1 MICWPPWITRLKL
14 SPVKRSES
22 SPKLAKFVIDE
33 DIARSTGILLADA
46 GHEIIDI
53 RDQGLRGAEDERIF
67 RFAQSKKAILLSG
80 DVGFGNLRK
89 FPLGR
94 HHGILIV
101 HFPNELPVQ
110 EINRQLIQ
118 ALNQLKDTDLSK
130 NLTIIEPGKIRIRR
144 HK

>member
-1 MICWPPWITRLKL
+1 
-14 SPVKRSES
+14 
-22 SPKLAKFVIDE
+22 LAKFVIDE

-53 RDQGLRGAEDERIF
+53 RDQDLRGAEDERIF
-67 RFAQSKKAILLSG
+67 RFAQSKIAILLSG

-110 EINRQLIQ
+110 EISRQLIQ
-118 ALNQLKDTDLSK
+118 ALNTLKDTDLSK
-130 NLTIIEPGKIRIRR
+130 NLIIIEPGKIRIRR

>member
-1 MICWPPWITRLKL
+1 M
-14 SPVKRSES
+14 
-22 SPKLAKFVIDE
+22 AKFVIDE
-33 DIARSTGILLADA
+33 DIARSTGNLLADA

-53 RDQGLRGAEDERIF
+53 RDQGLRGAEDDKIF

-80 DVGFGNLRK
+80 DVGFGNLKK

-94 HHGILIV
+94 HHGILIA
-101 HFPNELPVQ
+101 HFPNELPTQ
-110 EINRQLIQ
+110 EINRQILH
-118 ALNQLKDTDLSK
+118 ALSQLKDTDLSR

>member
-1 MICWPPWITRLKL
+1 
-14 SPVKRSES
+14 
-22 SPKLAKFVIDE
+22 LAKFVIDE
-33 DIARSTGILLADA
+33 DIARSTGNLLADA
-46 GHEIIDI
+46 GYEIIDI
-53 RDQGLRGAEDERIF
+53 RDQGLRGAEDEKVF
-67 RFAQSKKAILLSG
+67 RFAQSEKAILLSG

-101 HFPNELPVQ
+101 HYPNELPVQ
-110 EINRQLIQ
+110 EINRQLLQ
-118 ALNQLKDTDLSK
+118 ALNQLKDADLSK